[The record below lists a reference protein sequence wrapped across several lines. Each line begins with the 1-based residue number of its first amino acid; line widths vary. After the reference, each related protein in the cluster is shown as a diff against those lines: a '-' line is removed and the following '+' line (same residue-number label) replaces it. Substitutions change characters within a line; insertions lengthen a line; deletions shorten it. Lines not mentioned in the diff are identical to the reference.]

1 MIKCIRC
8 GCKYD
13 LDSSRSSNL
22 TVHTCLKS
30 DIDVT
35 IKVDN
40 LCNKCTKSLLTWLGG
55 PLKEEDA
62 E

>member
-40 LCNKCTKSLLTWLGG
+40 
-55 PLKEEDA
+55 EA
-62 E
+62 I